1 MKEGEFRNI
10 YLLEHGFPD
19 LMYEKVIFSV
29 YWLCLNELFAS
40 NHNL

>member
-29 YWLCLNELFAS
+29 YWLCLYELFTS